1 MFNTSDIIGYL
12 IKYLVPMSVAFVN
25 FFKFFNKIRF
35 GFLHISKSKTER
47 IFTLFSQD
55 PCKNTANRYA
65 LYIAVADALGSF
77 YPIPEIEF
85 AFARSNP
92 LLMLRAMKAVRH
104 MVGLNAEQNIIESP
118 RKKSAR
124 YFYVQSN
131 LSFGIAA
138 FSYFPVMALAIF
150 IQHKSQVIGAFLVI
164 SYVVFAILGFWRGLQ
179 MNRAYQLMQ
188 CDKFYPKLA

>member
-1 MFNTSDIIGYL
+1 MFTTSEIIGYFV
-12 IKYLVPMSVAFVN
+12 KYIAPISIAFAN
-25 FFKFFNKIRF
+25 FFKLIYKIRF

-65 LYIAVADALGSF
+65 LYIAVADALSSF

-92 LLMLRAMKAVRH
+92 LVMLRDMRAVRH
-104 MVGLNAEQNIIESP
+104 LVRLNPEKNAIESP

-124 YFYVQSN
+124 YFYLQSN
-131 LSFGIAA
+131 LSYGISA
-138 FSYFPVMALAIF
+138 FSYFPVMAFAIF

-164 SYVVFAILGFWRGLQ
+164 SYVILAILGFWRGLQ
-179 MNRAYQLMQ
+179 MNRASQLLQ
-188 CDKFYPKLA
+188 CEKFYPRLS

>member
-1 MFNTSDIIGYL
+1 MLTTPGIIGYF
-12 IKYLVPMSVAFVN
+12 IKYIAPISIAAAN
-25 FFKFFNKIRF
+25 FFKFIYKIRF

-47 IFTLFSQD
+47 IFALFSQD

-65 LYIAVADALGSF
+65 LYIAVGDALSSF

-92 LLMLRAMKAVRH
+92 LVMLRDMRAVRH
-104 MVGLNAEQNIIESP
+104 LVRLNVEKNIIESP
-118 RKKSAR
+118 RKKSAK

-131 LSFGIAA
+131 LSYGISA
-138 FSYFPVMALAIF
+138 FSYFPVMAFAIF
-150 IQHKSQVIGAFLVI
+150 IQHKSQAIGVFLVI
-164 SYVVFAILGFWRGLQ
+164 SYLILAILGFWRGLQ

-188 CDKFYPKLA
+188 SEKFYPRLS